1 MACGCNENTQTS
13 SQNNS
18 LFSQIPQTQQ
28 NQQHQQSQ
36 AQSCQLARQVYETG
50 FAIDDILLYLDT
62 HPEDTQA
69 MAYYQRLC
77 QLYQNAI
84 QMYEQAYGP
93 LSITQITGDIWNW
106 IQNPWPWEGGAN

>member
-28 NQQHQQSQ
+28 NQPQSYP
-36 AQSCQLARQVYETG
+36 LARQVYETG

-77 QLYQNAI
+77 
-84 QMYEQAYGP
+84 
-93 LSITQITGDIWNW
+93 
-106 IQNPWPWEGGAN
+106 

>member
-28 NQQHQQSQ
+28 NQPQSYP
-36 AQSCQLARQVYETG
+36 LARQVYETG

-69 MAYYQRLC
+69 MAYYQSVG
-77 QLYQNAI
+77 QLYPNAI
-84 QMYEQAYGP
+84 HMYVQAYGP
-93 LSITQITGDIWNW
+93 LSITQVTGDIWNW